1 MARMEHLIR
10 VQNER
15 DRKLMCWLRER
26 VSDESITAAAKRCGG
41 SSKPYL
47 SAVCRKLGL
56 TAPSYLLHR
65 HANPSPIAEKSL
77 AAIREILAAKTNAPG
92 RSPY

>member
-1 MARMEHLIR
+1 MARMEHLVR

-26 VSDESITAAAKRCGG
+26 VSDESITAAVRRCGG
-41 SSKPYL
+41 RSKPYL
-47 SAVCRKLGL
+47 SAGKLGL
-56 TAPSYLLHR
+56 TAPSFLLH

-77 AAIREILAAKTNAPG
+77 AAIREILAAKTNASA
-92 RSPY
+92 RSRQ